1 LTYFD
6 IDSYMCCRWLSSYE
20 EETVMRL
27 STDLTPHI
35 VVHDPRQDFVSN
47 VICHGRFAVQ
57 E

>member
-1 LTYFD
+1 
-6 IDSYMCCRWLSSYE
+6 
-20 EETVMRL
+20 MRL
-27 STDLTPHI
+27 STGLTPHI